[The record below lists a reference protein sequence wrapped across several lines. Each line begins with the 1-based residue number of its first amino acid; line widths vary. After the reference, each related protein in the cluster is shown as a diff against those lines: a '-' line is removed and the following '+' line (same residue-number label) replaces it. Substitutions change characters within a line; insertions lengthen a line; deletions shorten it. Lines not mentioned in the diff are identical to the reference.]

1 MIKRERPPNFDRI
14 VEVFPFAIRPG
25 VIFAYG
31 EDIYNPTG
39 IEIPP
44 ALEQHEAVHQL
55 RQRVLTD
62 GPEEWWELYLTNPAF
77 RYHEELL
84 AHATEYR
91 AQLRRLDDR
100 NRRAALLTS
109 TARRLVAPLY
119 NYQPP
124 RTMQQA
130 LKDLKKEIGL

>member
-14 VEVFPFAIRPG
+14 VKVFPFAIRPG

-31 EDIYNPTG
+31 EHIFNPSGIDIPD
-39 IEIPP
+39 
-44 ALEQHEAVHQL
+44 ALLQHEAVHQL
-55 RQRVLTD
+55 RQPD
-62 GPEEWWELYLTNPAF
+62 PEKWWELYLTDGEF

-91 AQLRRLDDR
+91 AQLNLLDDR

-130 LKDLKKEIGL
+130 LKDLKQEIGL

>member
-14 VEVFPFAIRPG
+14 VKVFPFAIRPG

-31 EDIYNPTG
+31 FDLYNPSG
-39 IEIPP
+39 IDIPD
-44 ALEQHEAVHQL
+44 ALLQHEAVHQL
-55 RQRVLTD
+55 RQSD
-62 GPEEWWELYLTNPAF
+62 PEMWWDLYLTDNTF
-77 RYHEELL
+77 RYREELL

-91 AQLRRLDDR
+91 AQLNRLDDR
-100 NRRAALLTS
+100 NRRAALLLS